1 MTERAWVLQ
10 DNTSTTVKLVRGSSM
25 FLYAALSNH
34 PSPKL
39 NKCFVHSKQK
49 FLQQGSSSLRQV
61 LNRPCMFSLGAG
73 GPLLTHCNQLPM
85 AIPLC
90 SGTGDAQTH
99 WVTLPA
105 REPAHHSLRSQAP
118 RSRCSLWHCKDS
130 LYTIRALFIW
140 GKPLPHKLEIMAS

>member
-1 MTERAWVLQ
+1 MQ

-90 SGTGDAQTH
+90 SGTGDAQT
-99 WVTLPA
+99 LS
-105 REPAHHSLRSQAP
+105 HSASSGTCSP
-118 RSRCSLWHCKDS
+118 FPSFSGTRSRCSLWHCKDS